1 MAARSW
7 RDHPENLQDIA
18 FAARGMKS
26 TLEPLA
32 DVRALIEKHLPK
44 DRRERSTWRHVAS
57 CGAETSNVAIAL
69 RMALMLEGVACRST

>member
-1 MAARSW
+1 MAAFSC
-7 RDHPENLQDIA
+7 RDHIEDLQHLHSP
-18 FAARGMKS
+18 RGMKS